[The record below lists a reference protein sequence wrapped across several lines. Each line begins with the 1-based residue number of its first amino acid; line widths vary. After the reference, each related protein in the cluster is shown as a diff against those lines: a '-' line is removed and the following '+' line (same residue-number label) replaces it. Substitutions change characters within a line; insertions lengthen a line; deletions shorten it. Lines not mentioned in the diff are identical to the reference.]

1 MTTWISTVGWSPFA
15 VINPIWAYCKE
26 YEDSLNKIILLYTP
40 YERIIKN
47 LEICKKYII
56 EILKAYNDK
65 DLNDN
70 SIIEE
75 EIKNDSI
82 EIYADKLSRI
92 IKREKKLKPNKII
105 LDMTPGRKY
114 MSAINVYYGFN
125 LAEIPIQVFY
135 LHLEEIKYQ
144 DVPYPLNP
152 IIKNELIDI
161 LESTEVFSKD
171 FEKISEIKGYK
182 DEEEKLGVNIL
193 NKIKE
198 EDKKKDYLI
207 LQSINKSF
215 NTKTKIR
222 KFTFGNDIIIRGHE
236 LDKNLKSLI
245 TNGYII
251 IQSITK
257 NNQKY
262 NSYDLI
268 KKGKDFLIEL
278 EEQYF
283 NEKQEGD

>member
-65 DLNDN
+65 NLNDN

-92 IKREKKLKPNKII
+92 IKRENELKPNKII

-114 MSAINVYYGFN
+114 MSAINVYYGYN

-144 DVPYPLNP
+144 GVPYPLNP

-171 FEKISEIKGYK
+171 LEKISEIKGYK
-182 DEEEKLGVNIL
+182 DEEEKLEENIL

-222 KFTFGNDIIIRGHE
+222 KFTFGNGIIIRGHE
-236 LDKNLKSLI
+236 LDKNLKGLI
-245 TNGYII
+245 TKGYII

-262 NSYDLI
+262 NSYDLT

-283 NEKQEGD
+283 NEKTGGS

>member
-65 DLNDN
+65 NLNDN

-114 MSAINVYYGFN
+114 MSAINVYYGYN

-171 FEKISEIKGYK
+171 LEKISEIKGYK

-222 KFTFGNDIIIRGHE
+222 KFTFGNGIIIRGHE
-236 LDKNLKSLI
+236 LDKNLKGLI

-262 NSYDLI
+262 YSYDLT

-283 NEKQEGD
+283 NEKQGGS